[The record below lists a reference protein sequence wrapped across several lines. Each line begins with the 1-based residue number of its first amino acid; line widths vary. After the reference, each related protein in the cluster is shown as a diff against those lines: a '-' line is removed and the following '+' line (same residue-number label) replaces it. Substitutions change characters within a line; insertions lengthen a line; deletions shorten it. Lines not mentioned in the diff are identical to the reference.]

1 MTEPYYSDD
10 LVTLY
15 HGDCREIT
23 AWLGADVLV
32 TDPPYGI
39 GWSKHGISRTFH
51 GDRVNGNFNGTHRP
65 HQQIRNDTSTQVRD
79 EALELWGD
87 RPAFVFGSLKMS
99 PPEKT
104 RHVAVYVKPTDA
116 GSLSGVATLRR
127 DVEAIYL
134 LGDSEEWTRQAID
147 DLDDN
152 RVSMFDAEEVPTKRS
167 RSSMA
172 WTRRPPSRWRSSVF
186 ATAWKVAGTRHG
198 LAARSGHPHAKPT
211 DVLGELIA
219 LHSGTVADPFAGSG
233 STLVAARAAGRKAVG
248 VELDEKYCEVAA
260 RRLSEGELFAKQE
273 VIS

>member
-1 MTEPYYSDD
+1 MSGPYYSDEF
-10 LVTLY
+10 VTLY

-23 AWLGADVLV
+23 EWLSADVLV

-39 GWSKHGISRTFH
+39 GWTKHGISRTFH
-51 GDRVNGNFNGTHRP
+51 GDRVNGIFNGTHRP

-79 EALELWGD
+79 DALALWGD
-87 RPAFVFGSLKMS
+87 RPAFVFGSLKMA

-127 DVEAIYL
+127 DIEAIYL
-134 LGDSEEWTRQAID
+134 LGDSDEWSRRAID

-152 RVSMFDAEEVPTKRS
+152 RVPLFSADEAAMKRS

-172 WTRRPPSRWRSSVF
+172 WTRRPLSRWRSSVF
-186 ATAWKVAGTRHG
+186 ATTWKVAGTRHG
-198 LAARSGHPHAKPT
+198 LAAKSGHPHAKPT
-211 DVLGELIA
+211 DVLRELIA

-233 STLVAARAAGRKAVG
+233 STLVAAKHLGRRAIGI
-248 VELDEKYCEVAA
+248 ELDEAYCEVAA
-260 RRLSEGELFAKQE
+260 KRLAEGVLDFGASQ
-273 VIS
+273 